1 MGDFVRLQI
10 FDVSSRH
17 RGGSCTAVAYTLHS
31 MMLRRTEEFDVWLR
45 SLRDERGRAKVLVRL
60 ERLEA
65 GNPGDVGPV
74 GEGVSE
80 LRIDFGPG
88 YRVYYK
94 RRGERI
100 DILWGGDKGSQE
112 RDIRKAKALAVEL
125 EFVEDDH
132 GQDGTL

>member
-1 MGDFVRLQI
+1 MI
-10 FDVSSRH
+10 
-17 RGGSCTAVAYTLHS
+17 
-31 MMLRRTEEFDVWLR
+31 LRRTEEFDVWLR
-45 SLRDERGRAKVLVRL
+45 SLRDERGRAKVLVKL

-65 GNPGDVGPV
+65 DNPGDVAPV

-80 LRIDFGPG
+80 LRIHFGPG
-88 YRVYYK
+88 YRVYYR

-125 EFVEDDH
+125 EFLESYH
-132 GQDGTL
+132 GQNGAF